1 MLTNITR
8 KHISS
13 GLLLSLL
20 LLLLVG
26 CGGNGDAETSATPT
40 VTVIPVNVF
49 GGTNNHVHSLISLPN
64 HVLEFATHYGLFRS
78 EDGGQSWQK
87 VAAGLNQPM
96 AGLMTYS
103 LNKSPLDSQRLY
115 VLSQP
120 ISHAPAGT
128 PGLYT
133 SADEGRTWQMS
144 ITTSSLSNI
153 PFYLEAPGNQQPSQV
168 YIYLNDKGAYGLMMS
183 MDAGKHF
190 TTTGKLPFGSILGV
204 LPLPGEPG
212 QILIYGDNGIAR
224 SSDGGKTWRLLPET
238 ANEAT
243 YEITTAGPHLPIY
256 ATGDIGISRSLDGG
270 KTFQSTGTQISY
282 GALTP
287 SPTKPNTLYGKTGR
301 QIARSTDGGKTWTPL
316 PAIKGNLGN
325 LSVDVDNP
333 DQVYLSLSYPAAVYT
348 FVANSASWHSL
359 TPKS

>member
-1 MLTNITR
+1 
-8 KHISS
+8 
-13 GLLLSLL
+13 
-20 LLLLVG
+20 
-26 CGGNGDAETSATPT
+26 
-40 VTVIPVNVF
+40 
-49 GGTNNHVHSLISLPN
+49 LPN

-78 EDGGQSWQK
+78 ADGGQSWQK
-87 VAAGLNQPM
+87 VAAGPNQPM

-103 LNKSPLDSQRLY
+103 LNKSPLDSHRLY

-133 SADEGRTWQMS
+133 STDEGRTWKMS

-153 PFYLEAPGNQQPSQV
+153 PFYLEAPGNQQATQV
-168 YIYLNDKGAYGLMMS
+168 YIYLNDKGAKGLMMS

-190 TTTGKLPFGSILGV
+190 TQTGQLPFGSILGV
-204 LPLPGEPG
+204 LPLPGKPG
-212 QILIYGDNGIAR
+212 QVLIYGDTGIAH
-224 SSDGGKTWRLLPET
+224 STDGGKTWKVISDT
-238 ANEAT
+238 TNGST
-243 YEITTAGPHLPIY
+243 YEMTTSGPNQPIY

-270 KTFQSTGTQISY
+270 KSFQSTGTQTSY
-282 GALTP
+282 VALTP
-287 SPTKPNTLYGKTGR
+287 SPTKPGILYGKTGR
-301 QIARSTDGGKTWTPL
+301 QVARSSDGGKTWTPL